1 MLRITEVSSVV
12 HHSNT
17 KPEDINLV
25 GQNIR
30 ISKICKL
37 CRAGCGCVVVG
48 GGRGGVHYTGCNNGG
63 RKHWQSGSN
72 VATTVTVQGA

>member
-1 MLRITEVSSVV
+1 MPRITEVSSVV
-12 HHSNT
+12 HHSST
-17 KPEDINLV
+17 KPEDINLL

-37 CRAGCGCVVVG
+37 CCAGCGWVVVG
-48 GGRGGVHYTGCNNGG
+48 LEGGDVHYTGCNNGS

>member
-1 MLRITEVSSVV
+1 MPRVTVV
-12 HHSNT
+12 HHSYT

-25 GQNIR
+25 GQNIS

-37 CRAGCGCVVVG
+37 CCAGCGRAVVVVG
-48 GGRGGVHYTGCNNGG
+48 WKGVADVHYTGCNNGG